1 MASVAGGRGAG
12 ARKKAITLLNE
23 LGEQRAIARTE
34 SLEAKEAAAK
44 VYDTELAALL
54 AILDGKPWATADET
68 QAETYRVVGAGLL
81 VEALHMLRAL
91 VEQQAHVFGAVDA
104 MRRIQ

>member
-1 MASVAGGRGAG
+1 MDFWRYRGTACGLEALDPMTTVGG
-12 ARKKAITLLNE
+12 NPE
-23 LGEQRAIARTE
+23 RTDHNP
-34 SLEAKEAAAK
+34 AKEAAAK
-44 VYDTELAALL
+44 VYDTELAAFL